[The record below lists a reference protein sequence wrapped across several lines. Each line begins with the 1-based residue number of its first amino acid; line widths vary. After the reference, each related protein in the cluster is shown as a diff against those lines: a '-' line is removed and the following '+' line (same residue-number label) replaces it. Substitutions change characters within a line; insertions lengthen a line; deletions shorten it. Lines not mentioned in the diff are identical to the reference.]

1 MLVHYHP
8 DHHGHPHRHRSLA
21 AVVVPVLPL
30 LKVVTVVAVLPLL
43 KVVTVVAVPT
53 RRYGS

>member
-1 MLVHYHP
+1 MLP
-8 DHHGHPHRHRSLA
+8 LLK
-21 AVVVPVLPL
+21 VVTVVAVLPL

-53 RRYGS
+53 RRYAWHGKVRASS

>member
-1 MLVHYHP
+1 MHYHP

-43 KVVTVVAVPT
+43 KVATVVAVPT